1 MYTDGPKKQTGRKHS
16 RMQKFLIFVSEQ
28 WFLITLLAA
37 TVALLAWL
45 ENRRAGKGISP
56 HALTTMVNH
65 DAAVVIDLR
74 DKADF
79 DNGHTVF
86 AKNGIGTFIDSI
98 KGIWIHGTYEI
109 FAMVIEAAAG
119 YIIGASIL
127 FPGSLKRMESFK
139 KGIRDAFFI
148 FISTLPFTIVAAF
161 LEGYVTRFYNSI
173 PAVLCFAIIFT
184 CLFSIS
190 YYYLILPYKV
200 AIKHQKR

>member
-1 MYTDGPKKQTGRKHS
+1 MYTDRPKKQTGRKHS

-79 DNGHTVF
+79 DNGHIV
-86 AKNGIGTFIDSI
+86 
-98 KGIWIHGTYEI
+98 
-109 FAMVIEAAAG
+109 
-119 YIIGASIL
+119 
-127 FPGSLKRMESFK
+127 
-139 KGIRDAFFI
+139 DAVN
-148 FISTLPFTIVAAF
+148 LPFSKWQLQHNAGGKTDLQQYGDKSLVLVCKMGQQSSYVAKRIQT
-161 LEGYVTRFYNSI
+161 EGG
-173 PAVLCFAIIFT
+173 PAIYRLAGGLMEWQGAQMPLV
-184 CLFSIS
+184 
-190 YYYLILPYKV
+190 K
-200 AIKHQKR
+200 